1 MCELMWKS
9 RVVKYGKISWSVS
22 ERVGVPLEKGGGCLR
37 RPVDAA
43 GPRRPIGRIGEA
55 VRSREYRG
63 DRRINFGGARWRGKL

>member
-37 RPVDAA
+37 RPVDA
-43 GPRRPIGRIGEA
+43 EKT
-55 VRSREYRG
+55 
-63 DRRINFGGARWRGKL
+63 DRKNR